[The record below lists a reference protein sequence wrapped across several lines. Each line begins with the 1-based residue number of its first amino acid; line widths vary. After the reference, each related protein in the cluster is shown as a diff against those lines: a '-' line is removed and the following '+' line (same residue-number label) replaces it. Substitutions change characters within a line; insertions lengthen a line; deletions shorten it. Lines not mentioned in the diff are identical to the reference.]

1 MLKIKEAKEEEA
13 RQLVLKESKRIDD
26 YIFDQLADMMS
37 EECAGD
43 RLHGY
48 SLSAVPEESVD
59 VVSNVNA
66 ESNVP
71 SKHDDE
77 NVDICD
83 DLKKI
88 ASHEN
93 IIIDLSGGVGGG
105 VGDGQSTQA
114 GSSPSVIKSPLEKKK
129 KNLLALKLEH
139 AIIEKVKL
147 NFSDPEVA
155 KDFEKKTLE
164 KLAEKSK
171 VA

>member
-1 MLKIKEAKEEEA
+1 
-13 RQLVLKESKRIDD
+13 
-26 YIFDQLADMMS
+26 MMS

>member
-13 RQLVLKESKRIDD
+13 RSLVLQESKRIDD
-26 YIFDQLADMMS
+26 DIFDQLADMMS
-37 EECAGD
+37 EECAGN
-43 RLHGY
+43 RSHGH

-59 VVSNVNA
+59 GDSC
-66 ESNVP
+66 VP

-83 DLKKI
+83 DLKHI

-93 IIIDLSGGVGGG
+93 IIIDLGGG
-105 VGDGQSTQA
+105 GGDGQSTQA
-114 GSSPSVIKSPLEKKK
+114 GSTPESNIKSPLEKKK

-147 NFSDPEVA
+147 NFADPEVA

-164 KLAEKSK
+164 KLAQKSK